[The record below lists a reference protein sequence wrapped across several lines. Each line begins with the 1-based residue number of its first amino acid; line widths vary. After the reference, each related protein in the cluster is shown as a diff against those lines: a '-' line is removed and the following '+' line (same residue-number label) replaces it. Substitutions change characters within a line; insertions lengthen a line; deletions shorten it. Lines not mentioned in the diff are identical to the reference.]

1 VLCLLVI
8 FFVAWFLWRHHI
20 RNKYRSNALQW
31 KEQDLPSNGNYN
43 ALVYETIMLM
53 KRIAMTKYGRN
64 NVAGKRSNEF
74 MVYINST
81 WKAQAFDETDKA
93 LFSDII
99 YRPENIEEDK
109 AAAFVNKAKQW
120 IKQHV

>member
-1 VLCLLVI
+1 M
-8 FFVAWFLWRHHI
+8 
-20 RNKYRSNALQW
+20 QW